1 MSDPVAPTSTLAIG
15 SRKSQLAMVQ
25 THHVHGLLS
34 TMFPHI
40 QFTITGM
47 TTTGDEVLDVALAK
61 IGAKS
66 LFTKE
71 LEVALHERSVDLVV
85 HSLKDMPT
93 QLPPGMTIGAI
104 LEREDPRDAVVMKAS
119 LAAKGISR
127 LEDLPVG
134 AVIGTSSVRRI
145 AQLKRRFPGLV
156 FQDVR
161 GNLNTRLAKL
171 DAEDGP
177 YSALLLAHAGLV
189 RLNWHSR
196 ISQTLD
202 PDTILHAV
210 GQGALGIEI
219 RADDALVGS
228 IVGSLEHRDTALR
241 CIAERGFMRGLEGGC
256 SVPLGVWSEITRK
269 ENGAIHILLKG
280 GVCSV
285 DGSREIRD
293 ELFVEFDNS
302 TDYGHQKELAEG
314 LGRDLGIKFV
324 GLGAQEILK
333 EIRP

>member
-1 MSDPVAPTSTLAIG
+1 MSNQGPSTELVIG
-15 SRKSQLAMVQ
+15 SRKSQLAMIQ
-25 THHVHGLLS
+25 TMHVKAILEERHPS
-34 TMFPHI
+34 TTFSVV
-40 QFTITGM
+40 GM
-47 TTTGDEVLDVALAK
+47 TTTGDEVLNVALSK
-61 IGAKS
+61 IGSKS

-71 LEVALHERSVDLVV
+71 LEVALYDKTVDLVV
-85 HSLKDMPT
+85 HSLKDLPT
-93 QLPPGMTIGAI
+93 QLPEGMVIGAI
-104 LEREDPRDAVVMKAS
+104 MKREDPRDAVVMK
-119 LAAKGISR
+119 LGLHEKGVK

-134 AVIGTSSVRRI
+134 SVIGTSSVRRI

-171 DAEDGP
+171 DAADGP

-189 RLNWHSR
+189 RMNWHSR

-219 RADDALVGS
+219 RGSDAVVQQVVG
-228 IVGSLEHRDTALR
+228 VLEDLETALR

-256 SVPLGVWSEITRK
+256 SVPLGVWTELTPISASSSTAYRL
-269 ENGAIHILLKG
+269 LLKG

-293 ELFVEFDNS
+293 EAFVDVDLS
-302 TDYGHQKELAEG
+302 QVAESKARASQLG
-314 LGRDLGIKFV
+314 LDLSVKFIE
-324 GLGAQEILK
+324 LGARDILV
-333 EIRP
+333 EIRK